1 MDDTSLPLSELRDSM
16 VKTQIQARGVSDAR
30 ILAAMRSV
38 PRHLFVPEPL
48 RRNSY
53 CDCPLS
59 IGFGQTISQ
68 PYIVALMSELLDI
81 RPTDRIL
88 EIGTGSGYQ
97 TAVLSMLAREVCTI
111 EWIGTLQ
118 NHARSILAAT
128 GYANIRYHHGD
139 GSTGWPEDTVFDG
152 ILVTCAPDRMPA
164 ALTGQI
170 ALDRHIV
177 IPVGTVNQNLMVYTR
192 TRSGIESRFVIPVRF
207 VPMVSGDSGSLH
219 FDSN

>member
-1 MDDTSLPLSELRDSM
+1 M

-38 PRHLFVPEPL
+38 PRHLFVPEAL

-53 CDCPLS
+53 SDCPLS

-97 TAVLSMLAREVCTI
+97 TAVLSKLAREVCTI
-111 EWIGTLQ
+111 ELIRILQ
-118 NHARSILAAT
+118 DRARSILEAT
-128 GYANIRYHHGD
+128 GFSNIRYHQGD
-139 GSTGWPEDTVFDG
+139 GSVGWPEDAVFDG
-152 ILVTCAPDRMPA
+152 ILVTCAPDRIPA
-164 ALTGQI
+164 ALTEQI

-177 IPVGTVNQNLMVYTR
+177 IPVGTVYQNLMVYTR

-207 VPMVSGDSGSLH
+207 VPMVSGAAGSFD